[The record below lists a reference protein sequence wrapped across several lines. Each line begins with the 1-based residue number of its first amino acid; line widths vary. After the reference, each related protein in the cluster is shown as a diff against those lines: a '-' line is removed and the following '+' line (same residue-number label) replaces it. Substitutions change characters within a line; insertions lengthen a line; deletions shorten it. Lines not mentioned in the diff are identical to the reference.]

1 MFCFL
6 LIKDANELKTSHTQK
21 IDKSIQFGTTLQPYV
36 IIVGHCVDAYQ
47 EDHTPIES
55 YTVINNTYY
64 KLETPLKALDVCFKS
79 YYSLNLQ
86 YPIEVQHI
94 WTFVQQYF
102 YEIHDKNDKNF
113 PSVKT
118 LINDLNHL

>member
-1 MFCFL
+1 
-6 LIKDANELKTSHTQK
+6 
-21 IDKSIQFGTTLQPYV
+21 LQLYV
-36 IIVGHCVDAYQ
+36 IIVGHSVDAYQ
-47 EDHTPIES
+47 EDDSNHTPIES

-64 KLETPLKALDVCFKS
+64 KLETPLKALDF
-79 YYSLNLQ
+79 LQ
-86 YPIEVQHI
+86 YPIEVQHV

-102 YEIHDKNDKNF
+102 YEIHDKNYKNF